1 MNKITTCL
9 WFNGQAE
16 EAANF
21 YTTIFKN
28 SKITDLARN
37 TEGSPAG
44 PQGSVLTVG
53 FNLEGQQFLGLNG
66 GPEYSLNPSVSFFV
80 YGKTEEET
88 TQLWDKLSEG
98 ATVLMPLDKYFFSKK
113 YGWLN
118 DKFGLSW
125 QLILSEG
132 EPKQVITPSLM
143 FVGNVY
149 GKAEEAMNF
158 YISVFKDSKMGNIS
172 RYGPGMEPDKESSI
186 AFADFQ
192 LADQWFAA
200 MESARDHKFAFSPGV
215 SFIVNCETQQEVDHF
230 WDKLSAGGMEVQCG
244 WLTDKYGV
252 SWQVVPTVLSE
263 LLQGEDREKA
273 KRVLQA
279 MLKMKKL
286 DVAVLEQA

>member
-1 MNKITTCL
+1 MNKLTACL
-9 WFNGQAE
+9 WFNGKAE

-21 YTTIFKN
+21 YTTVFKN

-44 PQGSVLTVG
+44 PPGSVLTVG
-53 FNLEGQQFLGLNG
+53 FNLEGQQFLALNG
-66 GPEYSLNPSVSFFV
+66 GPEFTPNPSVSFFV
-80 YGKTEEET
+80 YGKTEEEVE
-88 TQLWDKLSEG
+88 QLWNKLSEG
-98 ATVLMPLDKYFFSKK
+98 GTVLMPLDKYFFSKK
-113 YGWLN
+113 YGWLS
-118 DKFGLSW
+118 DKFGVSW

-158 YISVFKDSKMGNIS
+158 YISIFKDSKMGNIS
-172 RYGPGMEPDKESSI
+172 CYGPGMEPDKESSI

-192 LADQWFAA
+192 LANQWFAA

-252 SWQVVPTVLSE
+252 SWQVVPTVLSV

>member
-1 MNKITTCL
+1 MNKITACL
-9 WFNGQAE
+9 WFNGKAE

-21 YTTIFKN
+21 YTAVFKN
-28 SKITDLARN
+28 SKITDLAHN

-44 PQGSVLTVG
+44 PPGSVLTVG
-53 FNLEGQQFLGLNG
+53 FNLEGQQFLALNG
-66 GPEYSLNPSVSFFV
+66 GPEFTPNPSVSFFV
-80 YGKTEEET
+80 YGKTEEEVE
-88 TQLWDKLSEG
+88 QLWNKLSEG
-98 ATVLMPLDKYFFSKK
+98 GTVLMPLDKYFFSKK

-118 DKFGLSW
+118 DKFGVSW

-132 EPKQVITPSLM
+132 ETKQVITPSLM

-158 YISVFKDSKMGNIS
+158 YVSLFKDSKMGNIS
-172 RYGPGMEPDKESSI
+172 RYGPGMEPDKEGSI

-192 LADQWFAA
+192 LANQWFAA

-252 SWQVVPTVLSE
+252 SWQVVPTVLSV
-263 LLQGEDREKA
+263 LLQGKDREKA
-273 KRVLQA
+273 KRTLQA